1 MGFIMLIVIVC
12 APILIGWLA
21 LCGPWYLNRYRVRR
35 RRQRELMA
43 WLRVSPGLSEI
54 DEDLDRT
61 WTEEREQTEQQPR
74 D

>member
-1 MGFIMLIVIVC
+1 MGSIMLIVIVC

-21 LCGPWYLNRYRVRR
+21 LCGPWYLTRHLARR
-35 RRQRELMA
+35 RRRRELMA

-54 DEDLDRT
+54 DADLERT
-61 WTEEREQTEQQPR
+61 GTERREQTERQPR

>member
-1 MGFIMLIVIVC
+1 MGSIMLIVIVC

-21 LCGPWYLNRYRVRR
+21 LCGPWYLTRHLDRR
-35 RRQRELMA
+35 RRRRELTA
-43 WLRVSPGLSEI
+43 WLRVSPGLSQL

-61 WTEEREQTEQQPR
+61 WTEEHEQSEQQPR

>member
-1 MGFIMLIVIVC
+1 MGSIMLIVIVC

-21 LCGPWYLNRYRVRR
+21 LCGPWYLTRHLTRR
-35 RRQRELMA
+35 RRRRELMA

-54 DEDLDRT
+54 DADLERT
-61 WTEEREQTEQQPR
+61 WTEEREHTEQQPR

>member
-1 MGFIMLIVIVC
+1 MGSIMLIVIVC

-21 LCGPWYLNRYRVRR
+21 LCGPWYLTRHLARR
-35 RRQRELMA
+35 RRRRELMA

-54 DEDLDRT
+54 DADLERT
-61 WTEEREQTEQQPR
+61 WTEEREHTEQQPR